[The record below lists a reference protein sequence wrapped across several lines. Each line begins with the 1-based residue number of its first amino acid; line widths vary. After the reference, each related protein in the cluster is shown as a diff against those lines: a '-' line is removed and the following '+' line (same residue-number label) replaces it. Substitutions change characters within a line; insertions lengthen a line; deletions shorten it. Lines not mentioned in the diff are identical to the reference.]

1 MCRALRPKRT
11 SPVAAKSVK
20 PAGRAAPAGKK
31 TSKKARNKKPRTAPT
46 PTAPAATVLPDPAV
60 PVATETAPAASQA
73 TPSPTGKGRKRP
85 GRRPQ
90 SPSVVRGLTGT
101 IMILIGAALAI
112 TVERHQ
118 TTETSSQPAGAVTT
132 RAPASNEVATP
143 AQIASS
149 DITGA
154 WTMRLAV
161 FESTGFFGTQ
171 VGQSV
176 EKTYTIRSDC
186 TIVPCVLKLVV
197 SGTPGEFDL
206 RRQPDE
212 YVLAASGPQDC
223 IDLATGALRVANGG
237 AASVSVHLRPTSA
250 TRTPRGGWSATGLSG
265 SVVTT
270 FDTTNPGCPEGSGVQ
285 RSTAVGTRQ

>member
-1 MCRALRPKRT
+1 
-11 SPVAAKSVK
+11 
-20 PAGRAAPAGKK
+20 
-31 TSKKARNKKPRTAPT
+31 
-46 PTAPAATVLPDPAV
+46 
-60 PVATETAPAASQA
+60 
-73 TPSPTGKGRKRP
+73 
-85 GRRPQ
+85 
-90 SPSVVRGLTGT
+90 VVRGLAGI
-101 IMILIGAALAI
+101 IMILLGAALAI

-118 TTETSSQPAGAVTT
+118 TTETSSRPPSPRGSVTT
-132 RAPASNEVATP
+132 RGSLAGEIPTP
-143 AQIASS
+143 AQTAAS

-186 TIVPCVLKLVV
+186 TTVPCVLKLAV

-223 IDLATGALRVANGG
+223 IELSTGALKVPNGG
-237 AASVSVHLRPTSA
+237 VASVTVHLRPTSA
-250 TRTPRGGWSATGLSG
+250 SRTPRGDWSATGLAG

-270 FDTTNPGCPEGSGVQ
+270 FDTTNPGCPQGSGVQ

>member
-1 MCRALRPKRT
+1 M
-11 SPVAAKSVK
+11 
-20 PAGRAAPAGKK
+20 AGI
-31 TSKKARNKKPRTAPT
+31 
-46 PTAPAATVLPDPAV
+46 
-60 PVATETAPAASQA
+60 
-73 TPSPTGKGRKRP
+73 
-85 GRRPQ
+85 
-90 SPSVVRGLTGT
+90 
-101 IMILIGAALAI
+101 IMILMGAALAI

-118 TTETSSQPAGAVTT
+118 TTETSTVSASPRIAAGATVTT
-132 RAPASNEVATP
+132 GTGGPPPAEVATP
-143 AQIASS
+143 ADIAGA

-154 WTMRLAV
+154 WTMKLAV

-186 TIVPCVLKLVV
+186 TVVPCTLKLVV

-212 YVLAASGPQDC
+212 YILTASGAQDC
-223 IDLATGALRVANGG
+223 IDLSTGVVRVPNGG
-237 AASVSVHLRPTSA
+237 VATVTVHLRPTSA
-250 TRTPRGGWSATGLSG
+250 SRTPRGDWAATGLSG

-270 FDTTNPGCPEGSGVQ
+270 FDTSHPDCVLGSGVQ